1 MPTYSRS
8 KTWNASETL
17 TATDLNGI
25 EGGLVTF
32 FNTTQLDN
40 DNIQSTASY
49 VMGELVIGSGITS
62 ADGGQLHVHTASA
75 GTIAAHA
82 DADEAVI
89 ENSAAAGISILSGN
103 TSAGNLFFGDDGDN
117 DIGKVSY
124 SHSTNAM
131 TFTTNAATALTLS
144 SAQLATFAAGVTVG
158 GNVISDTDSTDD
170 LGTTGV
176 RWANLYVDSI
186 GDSGQGLAV
195 DSSSVRMANIPSIT
209 VCAAN
214 GGVANVTGDGTA
226 YTVVFGSEIID
237 QGADFSSTTF
247 TAPVAGQYAVSGQI
261 LVDGIGSS
269 HTFASLQIVTSNRT
283 YYQQLNPYGYESG
296 TATPIPFSVITDMDA
311 SDTLHLSL
319 VVSGGTK
326 TININNTSSTNVRT
340 YLSVQ
345 MIA

>member
-1 MPTYSRS
+1 MANFGRV
-8 KTWNASETL
+8 KTWGSEVLQPSDLNAEFDNIINNITSGGVDADNIDLTDVYAWSGAHTHTSTLTVGVDDAGHDVKFFGATTGKSWLWDESADTEIVTGNSTISGTLGVTGVL
-17 TATDLNGI
+17 TATAQSVHT
-25 EGGLVTF
+25 GG
-32 FNTTQLDN
+32 
-40 DNIQSTASY
+40 IQS
-49 VMGELVIGSGITS
+49 
-62 ADGGQLHVHTASA
+62 
-75 GTIAAHA
+75 
-82 DADEAVI
+82 
-89 ENSAAAGISILSGN
+89 
-103 TSAGNLFFGDDGDN
+103 
-117 DIGKVSY
+117 
-124 SHSTNAM
+124 
-131 TFTTNAATALTLS
+131 
-144 SAQLATFAAGVTVG
+144 G
-158 GNVISDTDSTDD
+158 GNVVSDTDSTDD
-170 LGTTGV
+170 LGTTSV

-186 GDSGQGLAV
+186 GDSGQGLGV

-226 YTVVFGSEIID
+226 YTVVFGTEIID

-247 TAPVAGQYAVSGQI
+247 TAPVAGQYAVSGQV

-283 YYQQLNPYGYESG
+283 YYQQFNPYGYESG

-326 TININNTSSTNVRT
+326 TISINNTSSTNVRT